1 MEPICMNT
9 PVLQTANSRKR
20 NNISKFNDAII
31 SSENPLG
38 NSYTKPLVD
47 KENNEK
53 LGKKNSCFMK
63 LGKNSMRKLRENNV
77 VPSDQNPTTSLSFV
91 GISRRVRF

>member
-20 NNISKFNDAII
+20 NNISKFDDAII
-31 SSENPLG
+31 SGEYPLG
-38 NSYTKPLVD
+38 PKAPIE

-53 LGKKNSCFMK
+53 LRKKNSCLMK
-63 LGKNSMRKLRENNV
+63 LGKNSMRKLREKNE
-77 VPSDQNPTTSLSFV
+77 VPSEQNPTTSLSFV